1 MKTRKLGWTDL
12 NLTTVGLGTFA
23 IGGTGWAA
31 SWGPQDDNDSIAT
44 ILRSLDQGINWID
57 TAAIYGL
64 GHAEKIVGKALR
76 GMSQKPIISTKC
88 GLLGGEKGDIIFR
101 LKKES
106 IRAEV
111 EDSLRRLN
119 IDVID
124 LYHVHWPIPDED
136 IEEAWETIAKLIK
149 EGKVR
154 YAAAS
159 NFNIDQLKRVH
170 AIHPVAALQNP
181 YNMIERGLETELMD
195 YCRQNDIGI
204 VVWGPIAHGLLS
216 GRFNQERLKKLNK
229 EDSFRRNVSDFFKE
243 PQVSLNIELAEKLRP
258 IAERNG
264 RTVTQ
269 LAIAW
274 VLRRPEVTSA
284 IVGARKPSQI
294 EEIAAAGDWELP
306 EESIAEIEKLLVE
319 RDKALKLAERR

>member
-12 NLTTVGLGTFA
+12 NLSTVGLGTFA

-31 SWGPQDDNDSIAT
+31 SWGPQDDDDSIAT
-44 ILRSLDQGINWID
+44 ILRSLDRGINWID

-76 GMSQKPIISTKC
+76 SLSQKPIISTKC
-88 GLLGGEKGDIIFR
+88 GLIAGEQGDIINR
-101 LKKES
+101 LKRES

-111 EDSLRRLN
+111 EDSLRRLHL
-119 IDVID
+119 DVID
-124 LYHVHWPIPDED
+124 LYHVHWPVPDED
-136 IEEAWETIAKLIK
+136 IEEAWATIAQLIK

-159 NFNIDQLKRVH
+159 NFNVDQLKRVH

-181 YNMIERGLETELMD
+181 YSMIERELEKEVMD

-204 VVWGPIAHGLLS
+204 VVWGPIAHGLLT
-216 GRFNQERLKKLNK
+216 GRFNQERLKKLSQ
-229 EDSFRRNVSDFFKE
+229 EDSFRRNISQNFKE
-243 PQVSLNIELAEKLRP
+243 PEVSLNIELAEKLRP
-258 IAERNG
+258 IAERDG
-264 RTVTQ
+264 RTVAQ

-274 VLRRPEVTSA
+274 VLRWPEVTSA

-294 EEIAAAGDWELP
+294 EETAAAGDWELP
-306 EESIAEIEKLLVE
+306 EESITEIKKLIQKRE
-319 RDKALKLAERR
+319 RALKSRY

>member
-1 MKTRKLGWTDL
+1 MQTRNLGWTDL
-12 NLTTVGLGTFA
+12 KLSTVGLGTVA
-23 IGGTGWAA
+23 IAGAGWAA
-31 SWGPQDDNDSIAT
+31 SRGPQDDDDSIAT
-44 ILRSLDQGINWID
+44 ILNALDQGINWID
-57 TAAIYGL
+57 TAPIYGL
-64 GHAEKIVGKALR
+64 GHSEKIVGRALR
-76 GMSQKPIISTKC
+76 GLSQKPIISTKC
-88 GLLGGEKGDIIFR
+88 GLIGGEKGEIINR
-101 LKKES
+101 LKRES

-111 EDSLRRLN
+111 EDSLRRLD

-124 LYHVHWPIPDED
+124 LYHIHWPIPDKD
-136 IEEAWETIAKLIK
+136 IEEAWQTIAKLVK

-159 NFNIDQLKRVH
+159 NFNVGQLKRIH

-181 YNMIERGLETELMD
+181 YSMIERELETEVMD

-216 GRFNQERLKKLNK
+216 GNFSQERLTKLNE
-229 EDSFRRNVSDFFKE
+229 EDGFRRNISDRFKE
-243 PQVSLNIELAEKLRP
+243 PEVSLNIELAEKLRP
-258 IAERNG
+258 IAERHG
-264 RTVTQ
+264 HTVAQ

-294 EEIAAAGDWELP
+294 EETAAAGDWQLL
-306 EESIAEIEKLLVE
+306 EESIAEIEKLLAE
-319 RDKALKLAERR
+319 RKKALKLASR

>member
-294 EEIAAAGDWELP
+294 EEAAAAGDWEFP
-306 EESIAEIEKLLVE
+306 EESITEIEKLLAE
-319 RDKALKLAERR
+319 RKKALKLATR

>member
-23 IGGTGWAA
+23 IGGIGWAA
-31 SWGPQDDNDSIAT
+31 SWGPQDDDDSIAT
-44 ILRSLDQGINWID
+44 ILHSLDQGINWID

-76 GMSQKPIISTKC
+76 GLSQKPIISTKC
-88 GLLGGEKGDIIFR
+88 GLIGGEKGDIIFR

-274 VLRRPEVTSA
+274 VLRLPEVTSA

-294 EEIAAAGDWELP
+294 EETAAAGDWELP

>member
-1 MKTRKLGWTDL
+1 MRTRKLGWTDL
-12 NLTTVGLGTFA
+12 SLSTVGLGTLA
-23 IGGTGWAA
+23 IGGVGWVA

-57 TAAIYGL
+57 TAPIYGL
-64 GHAEKIVGKALR
+64 GHSEKIVGKALR
-76 GMSQKPIISTKC
+76 GLSKKPIISTKC
-88 GLLGGEKGDIIFR
+88 GLLADEKGNIINR
-101 LKKES
+101 LKRES

-111 EDSLRRLN
+111 EDSLRRLD

-124 LYHVHWPIPDED
+124 LYHVHWPIPDKD
-136 IEEAWETIAKLIK
+136 IEEAWETIARLIK

-159 NFNIDQLKRVH
+159 NFNVDQLKRIH

-181 YNMIERGLETELMD
+181 YSMIERELEKEVMD

-216 GRFNQERLKKLNK
+216 GKFNQEWLKKLSE
-229 EDSFRRNVSDFFKE
+229 EDSFRRNISDHFKE
-243 PQVSLNIELAEKLRP
+243 PEVSLNIELTEKLRP

-264 RTVTQ
+264 RTVVQ

-284 IVGARKPSQI
+284 IIGARKPSQI
-294 EEIAAAGDWELP
+294 EETAAAGDWELP
-306 EESIAEIEKLLVE
+306 EESIAEIEKLLLE
-319 RDKALKLAERR
+319 REKALKLAK

>member
-274 VLRRPEVTSA
+274 VLRRSEVTSA

-294 EEIAAAGDWELP
+294 EETAGAGYWELSK
-306 EESIAEIEKLLVE
+306 EDVAVIDEL
-319 RDKALKLAERR
+319 LAERYKKLDLS

>member
-23 IGGTGWAA
+23 IGGAGWAA
-31 SWGPQDDNDSIAT
+31 SWGPQDDDDSIAT

-64 GHAEKIVGKALR
+64 GHAEKIVGKVLR
-76 GMSQKPIISTKC
+76 GLSQKPIISTKC
-88 GLLGGEKGDIIFR
+88 GLLRGEKGDIIFR

-119 IDVID
+119 IDAID
-124 LYHVHWPIPDED
+124 LYHIHWPIPDED
-136 IEEAWETIAKLIK
+136 VEEAWETIAKLIK

-159 NFNIDQLKRVH
+159 NFNLNQLKRVH
-170 AIHPVAALQNP
+170 AIHPIAALQNP
-181 YNMIERGLETELMD
+181 YNMIERELETELMD

-216 GRFNQERLKKLNK
+216 GRFNQERLKKLSQ
-229 EDSFRRNVSDFFKE
+229 EDNFRRSLSDFFKK
-243 PQVSLNIELAEKLRP
+243 PQVNLNIELAEKLKP

-264 RTVTQ
+264 RTVAQ

-294 EEIAAAGDWELP
+294 EETAAAGDWELP
-306 EESIAEIEKLLVE
+306 DEGIAEIEKLLVE
-319 RDKALKLAERR
+319 REKALKLAKRR